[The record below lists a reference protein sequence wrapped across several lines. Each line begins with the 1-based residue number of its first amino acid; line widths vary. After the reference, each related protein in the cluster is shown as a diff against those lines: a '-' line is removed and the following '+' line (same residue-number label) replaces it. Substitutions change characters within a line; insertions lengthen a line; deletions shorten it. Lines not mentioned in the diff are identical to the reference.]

1 MRAVQETV
9 VEHYRVTAA
18 NAHGLLSGSITK
30 RGMPERN
37 IGFLSVRF
45 GQAPMKR
52 NAPAMRP
59 RKDSQ
64 RARIFGHITQ
74 IDQKRD
80 LCCLSTETNGMVP
93 APPVLVPP
101 ERRRTRLLHAYIGR
115 DPAQ

>member
-1 MRAVQETV
+1 MQETV
-9 VEHYRVTAA
+9 VEHHRVAGA

-64 RARIFGHITQ
+64 RARIFGRIAQTNQ
-74 IDQKRD
+74 QRD
-80 LCCLSTETNGMVP
+80 LCCLSTETNGMVQHHQSWCHQS
-93 APPVLVPP
+93 AGVPGSF
-101 ERRRTRLLHAYIGR
+101 TLI
-115 DPAQ
+115 

>member
-9 VEHYRVTAA
+9 VQNYRVTGA

-37 IGFLSVRF
+37 IGFLSVCF
-45 GQAPMKR
+45 GQDPMKR

-64 RARIFGHITQ
+64 RTRIFHRIAQ
-74 IDQKRD
+74 INQKR
-80 LCCLSTETNGMVP
+80 G
-93 APPVLVPP
+93 PVLPVD
-101 ERRRTRLLHAYIGR
+101 AN
-115 DPAQ
+115 